1 MRKKSVFLGNC
12 QSAGIIPILN
22 KSDEFRD
29 MYDVQTY
36 DNYMILRNEVC
47 APIDFIKHCDLFIY
61 QPLSP
66 AHGCYSTDPGITDSI
81 GSIIKDDCIKISF
94 PYTYCSSLWPIFQ
107 SGHNS
112 NRWFGWEPIHKLRNM
127 GIPDGEIIDLY
138 RNNQIDWEYENR
150 FVETMKILEE
160 KESITDIKISKF
172 IKDRISTDL
181 TFLIP
186 QHPTSTVFL
195 EITSQIHDKL
205 FGKKL
210 DSSFLGEDNE
220 GGLEDS
226 TYGRPDCRF
235 PIHRSA
241 SDFYKFEFLQESPGA
256 DEFYLNRLTE
266 YLSRNTGLSTPEP
279 IEIKNL

>member
-22 KSDEFRD
+22 KSEEFRD

-47 APIDFIKHCDLFIY
+47 APIDYIKQCDLFIY

-66 AHGCYSTDPGITDSI
+66 VHGCYSTDPSVPDSI
-81 GSIIKDDCIKISF
+81 GSIIKEDCIKIAF

-107 SGHNS
+107 SGYNS
-112 NRWFGWEPIHKLRNM
+112 NRWFGWEPIHKLRNT
-127 GIPDGEIIDLY
+127 GISDSDIIELY
-138 RNNQIDWEYENR
+138 RSNQIDWEYGQR
-150 FVETMKILEE
+150 FEETMKILED
-160 KESITDIKISKF
+160 KESITDIKITKF
-172 IKDRISTDL
+172 IRDRISSDL

-195 EITSQIHDKL
+195 EITSQIHEKL

-210 DSSFLGEDNE
+210 DHSFLGEDNE

-226 TYGRPDCRF
+226 TYGRVDCRF
-235 PIHRSA
+235 PIHQS
-241 SDFYKFEFLQESPGA
+241 SIDFYKFTFSNESPDA
-256 DEFYLNRLTE
+256 HDFYLKRLSE
-266 YLSRNTGLSTPEP
+266 YLERNPGLNKPEP